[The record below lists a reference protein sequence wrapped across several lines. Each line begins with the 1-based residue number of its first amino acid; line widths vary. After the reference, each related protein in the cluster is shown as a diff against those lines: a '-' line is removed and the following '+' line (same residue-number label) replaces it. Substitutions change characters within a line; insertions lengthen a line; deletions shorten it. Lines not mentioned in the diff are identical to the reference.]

1 MDPISLLMAGTSLA
15 SGLTSFFG
23 GKSAKK
29 KAEEAARL
37 QYERE
42 KAAADATRQAG
53 VDFKTDLS
61 GYADAYDPYVA
72 TGLQANDAYSRLLAD
87 PSSVRSLPAYGFL
100 QDEGVRALDRSAG
113 ASGMLRSGR
122 GAKDLLRFSTGLADQ
137 TYGSQL
143 DRLFRGSQA
152 GMQAT
157 GAQTG
162 LQERGSRGAF
172 DASTGAA
179 RLMYGAAGTEPQG
192 MIAGQNAYNQGLQG
206 LMGGINSAVGGMSA
220 PGGPLRQLMAGT
232 SRGSSFNAP
241 VGPGTGYLY

>member
-1 MDPISLLMAGTSLA
+1 MDPISMLMAGTSLA

-23 GKSAKK
+23 GRSAKK

-42 KAAADATRQAG
+42 KAAAEESRRAG
-53 VDFKTDLS
+53 LDFKTDLT

-72 TGLQANDAYSRLLAD
+72 TGLQANDAYGRLLQD
-87 PSSVRSLPAYGFL
+87 PSSVRSLPGYQFL
-100 QDEGVRALDRSAG
+100 QDEGIRGLDASAG
-113 ASGMLRSGR
+113 AHGMLKSGR
-122 GAKDLLRFSTGLADQ
+122 GAKDLLRFSQGLADQ

-162 LQERGSRGAF
+162 MLERGSRGAL
-172 DASTGAA
+172 DASLGAS
-179 RLMYGAAGTEPQG
+179 RMMYGAAGTEPQG
-192 MIAGQNAYNQGLQG
+192 MVAGKQAELKGIEGLV
-206 LMGGINSAVGGMSA
+206 GGIGSAVGQVSG
-220 PGGPLRQLMAGT
+220 PGGPLRSLMAGT
-232 SRGSSFNAP
+232 SRGSSFLP
-241 VGPGTGYLY
+241 TQGTGGWY